1 MIMNPKIHNKILK
14 NLAKLKKKTFTKYA
28 AYDFNFAYDKNGNV
42 YLVGVDNVTNQTF
55 NLIKPVFKFLKKP
68 LPAELYGM
76 DQQPFY
82 FVNNHHYID
91 ALNSDTGEQELLRYN
106 VIDQSLVNA
115 QTNDLVDPAFYTDL
129 EGYELDLSQ
138 YTGSLLDLSNEVIS
152 VEQQPVEQEEVNLTP
167 EQVEEAE
174 QVEQQP
180 VDQQQV
186 QQVDPNLNEQPV
198 EGDNQNFTQQ
208 YYDQQLGYADQNA
221 DYGYDQQQYT
231 QEQDY
236 VDNTQQ
242 YDQAQDYVDPNQQ
255 YYDDQQ
261 QYDQQGYDQGYDQ
274 QYDQQGYDQGYDQQY
289 EQQGYDQGYDQ
300 QQYDEQPTQ
309 QVEAVVEQIEPVI
322 DEVVEEQQPVEV
334 AKPAPTKPVR
344 PKPQPGKKATNYAIK
359 KPEPKPEV
367 VKEEPIEPVVEK
379 EEVVAVLE
387 QVVDQPVEV
396 KKEEPI
402 PAPVVVADDEIKLAS
417 EQPVKKKINLDDL
430 QQIPVVIKLPKF
442 ETPKLP
448 EPKADSEQK
457 EEVAVKVVEE
467 PVENPQVQETK
478 HHHALPK
485 VKIEKRQEVELVPS
499 KLDDHYDL
507 IEEEEDD
514 FFVDKFKFEDIKL
527 SDLLVEQKPIEVNQP
542 VQQPVVLEQS
552 TPPVQA
558 QPQSVEPKL
567 EITKLEELV
576 EIKTDNTESLNK
588 LETLIDENKKI
599 IDQFKQLKEEAKKS
613 NSNINLEK
621 VAKQLVDYLTNKLN
635 EKTAALN
642 KPEPSTPELNKVEQA
657 KQKAVE
663 QLVYERVVSQPR
675 EKVVQQ
681 PKEVVAKPY
690 FEESDD
696 LLRSVSNKPKQP
708 TSELLDF
715 LVQQVVDG
723 EEDDLPPPTN
733 FDKRPNQN
741 VRQKLDE
748 INQVETQGFNQTQF
762 VPPQSLNQVETPN
775 QRLFLEPEIQV
786 QPQALYTASR
796 EHEQVQPKA
805 QHQQPTTRIEREEV
819 VNKLQREP
827 LVPPTRVAYHSNR
840 EFDDLYQNHYEQR
853 TARINP
859 QDPYYDQGYEQPDP
873 YQEQQPYPQEQYL
886 DPRYQQQVDPRYQQE
901 AYQEYNR
908 PLPPNQEYGYYPPA
922 YESRRDYQPYQ
933 PRRANYEVRRPL
945 AYEFSKQPAPRRYQ
959 QLPNRYNE
967 FDQSRQPAYPVHKG
981 TLRTETNFLR
991 FREGYGYDYDRPST
1005 QYYLSNYDT
1014 YVREVR
1020 RPIRQLGMIEP
1031 VVEFRSRTLA
1041 PRRVARPT
1049 YGLRRVSRI
1058 PSLAPRGYNQQPRV
1072 RRVPVSRG
1080 Y

>member
-635 EKTAALN
+635 EK
-642 KPEPSTPELNKVEQA
+642 
-657 KQKAVE
+657 
-663 QLVYERVVSQPR
+663 QL
-675 EKVVQQ
+675 
-681 PKEVVAKPY
+681 
-690 FEESDD
+690 
-696 LLRSVSNKPKQP
+696 L
-708 TSELLDF
+708 
-715 LVQQVVDG
+715 
-723 EEDDLPPPTN
+723 
-733 FDKRPNQN
+733 
-741 VRQKLDE
+741 
-748 INQVETQGFNQTQF
+748 
-762 VPPQSLNQVETPN
+762 
-775 QRLFLEPEIQV
+775 
-786 QPQALYTASR
+786 
-796 EHEQVQPKA
+796 
-805 QHQQPTTRIEREEV
+805 
-819 VNKLQREP
+819 
-827 LVPPTRVAYHSNR
+827 
-840 EFDDLYQNHYEQR
+840 
-853 TARINP
+853 
-859 QDPYYDQGYEQPDP
+859 
-873 YQEQQPYPQEQYL
+873 
-886 DPRYQQQVDPRYQQE
+886 
-901 AYQEYNR
+901 
-908 PLPPNQEYGYYPPA
+908 
-922 YESRRDYQPYQ
+922 
-933 PRRANYEVRRPL
+933 
-945 AYEFSKQPAPRRYQ
+945 
-959 QLPNRYNE
+959 
-967 FDQSRQPAYPVHKG
+967 
-981 TLRTETNFLR
+981 
-991 FREGYGYDYDRPST
+991 
-1005 QYYLSNYDT
+1005 
-1014 YVREVR
+1014 
-1020 RPIRQLGMIEP
+1020 
-1031 VVEFRSRTLA
+1031 
-1041 PRRVARPT
+1041 
-1049 YGLRRVSRI
+1049 
-1058 PSLAPRGYNQQPRV
+1058 
-1072 RRVPVSRG
+1072 
-1080 Y
+1080 

>member
-1 MIMNPKIHNKILK
+1 MIMNPKIYNKILK
-14 NLAKLKKKTFTKYA
+14 NLAKLKKKAFTKYA
-28 AYDFNFAYDKNGNV
+28 AYDFNFAYDKNGKV

-82 FVNNHHYID
+82 FINNHHYID

-138 YTGSLLDLSNEVIS
+138 YTGSLLDLSNEAIP
-152 VEQQPVEQEEVNLTP
+152 VEQQQEEENLTP

-174 QVEQQP
+174 QVEQQ
-180 VDQQQV
+180 QV
-186 QQVDPNLNEQPV
+186 QQIDPNPNEQPV
-198 EGDNQNFTQQ
+198 EEDNQNFTQQ
-208 YYDQQLGYADQNA
+208 YYDQQLGYADQNV

-231 QEQDY
+231 QQQDY

-242 YDQAQDYVDPNQQ
+242 YDQAQEYVDPNQQ

-261 QYDQQGYDQGYDQ
+261 GYEQQYDEQGYDQEYDQQGYDQEYDQ
-274 QYDQQGYDQGYDQQY
+274 QYYD
-289 EQQGYDQGYDQ
+289 DQ
-300 QQYDEQPTQ
+300 QQYNEKPTQ
-309 QVEAVVEQIEPVI
+309 QVEAFVEQIEPVV
-322 DEVVEEQQPVEV
+322 DEVVEEQPVEV
-334 AKPAPTKPVR
+334 AKPAPTKPVE
-344 PKPQPGKKATNYAIK
+344 PKPQPGKKATKYVIK
-359 KPEPKPEV
+359 KPKPKPEV
-367 VKEEPIEPVVEK
+367 VKKESIEPVVEK
-379 EEVVAVLE
+379 EEVVAVVE

-402 PAPVVVADDEIKLAS
+402 PAPVVAADDEIKLAS

-457 EEVAVKVVEE
+457 EEVAAKVVEQ
-467 PVENPQVQETK
+467 PVENPQIQETK
-478 HHHALPK
+478 HHHVLPK
-485 VKIEKRQEVELVPS
+485 VKIEKCQEAELVPS
-499 KLDDHYDL
+499 RLDDHYDL
-507 IEEEEDD
+507 IEEEDDD

-542 VQQPVVLEQS
+542 VVLEQT

-558 QPQSVEPKL
+558 QSQAVEPKL

-576 EIKTDNTESLNK
+576 EIKTDDTESLNK

-599 IDQFKQLKEEAKKS
+599 IDQFKHLKEEAEKS

-642 KPEPSTPELNKVEQA
+642 KPEPSTAELNKIEQA
-657 KQKAVE
+657 RQKAVE
-663 QLVYERVVSQPR
+663 QLVHEQVVSKPR
-675 EKVVQQ
+675 EKVAQQ

-696 LLRSVSNKPKQP
+696 LLTSVSNKPKQP

-741 VRQKLDE
+741 ISQKLDE
-748 INQVETQGFNQTQF
+748 INQVEAQGFNQTQF

-796 EHEQVQPKA
+796 EHEQVQA
-805 QHQQPTTRIEREEV
+805 QQPTTRIEREEV
-819 VNKLQREP
+819 INQLQREP
-827 LVPPTRVAYHSNR
+827 LIPPTRVAYRSKK

-873 YQEQQPYPQEQYL
+873 YQEQYL
-886 DPRYQQQVDPRYQQE
+886 DQTYQQE

-933 PRRANYEVRRPL
+933 PRRANYEVRKPL

-967 FDQSRQPAYPVHKG
+967 FDQSRQLAYPVHKG
-981 TLRTETNFLR
+981 TLRTEADFLR

-1005 QYYLSNYDT
+1005 QYYRSNYDT

-1031 VVEFRSRTLA
+1031 VAEFRRRALA
-1041 PRRVARPT
+1041 PRRVLRST

-1080 Y
+1080 YW